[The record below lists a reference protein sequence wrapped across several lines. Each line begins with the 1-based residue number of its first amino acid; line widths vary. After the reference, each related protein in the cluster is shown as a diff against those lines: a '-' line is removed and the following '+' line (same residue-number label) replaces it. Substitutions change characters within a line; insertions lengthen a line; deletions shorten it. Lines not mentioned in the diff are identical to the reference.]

1 MNKQAITVYFSSHL
15 DRYGRM
21 PIWTAFLAGGRSLYD
36 CSGHACPGALNAGL
50 HFPHSTSHNGP
61 DGKSRGNEII
71 TEKRLFKGFQ
81 ILPKP
86 HLLDMNTLEALPDP
100 DAPALTGVAGETLP
114 IDPVLNPDARALGSP
129 DWFF

>member
-15 DRYGRM
+15 DGYGRI
-21 PIWTAFLAGGRSLYD
+21 PIWTAFIDRGGTLHE
-36 CSGHACPGALNAGL
+36 CAGHACAGALNAGL
-50 HFPHSTSHNGP
+50 RFTKCTAHKGP
-61 DGKSRGNEII
+61 DGKTRGNEMI